1 VAGKAPSTITATP
14 SLRVGAFASCERME
28 SSLDIITRIKE
39 LMAAHR
45 AFTETKQR
53 LDTRFAELGMNFRL
67 LHPSLRRVILREGVA
82 LGVEQAIENFYQI
95 AELVEQVGTDLSD
108 EEIGLLMLYGYQNR
122 EKLQRSRLAK
132 DPEQR

>member
-1 VAGKAPSTITATP
+1 
-14 SLRVGAFASCERME
+14 
-28 SSLDIITRIKE
+28 
-39 LMAAHR
+39 MAAHR